1 MADGVNS
8 ATDTTDKALK
18 IEYKGS
24 GNSAMMEDIFTHRF
38 NREVS
43 GETPFAVEFDLKQD
57 ENNTYNDFKLG
68 LLQSN
73 QLYTTYENTRTGNG
87 CVAESLSGTDKG
99 YCNDGKKY
107 HDSGLMLAA
116 QKDSDGKTYL
126 YSANAQD
133 LSAIG
138 AKVEVGQ
145 AGVYLPVDLSE
156 GKWNHFKITV
166 YPRAN
171 STYFSVQISAKN
183 EGENTTAG
191 ARTFNLT
198 REGVNFSAF
207 FIKPAKY
214 SDATGSVTYLDN
226 FKVYE
231 IAQSNVNSPAAAV
244 SNVYATV
251 VNSVNTATG
260 EKTLLGDGFKAN
272 NHNIEVNFSAP
283 IKSAE
288 DIKVYDAAGGTVKET
303 NATLSE
309 DKKTATVSFVDNDK
323 PSVGDKLTLVIPD
336 TIQPDCDS
344 KLSRVEPSSVLFEVK
359 AADAPELKVEDFRL
373 YKYYKAGQNG
383 ITSKT
388 DFAANWVPVADT
400 ELKDLTE
407 DDKFKFIAKGY
418 NTGDAT
424 PIWLGRA
431 EKDPTTALLTNFDN
445 QTATA
450 NDGRFE
456 VALPEFTMDDANGS
470 LETYL
475 WESAG
480 LRPLCGKYV
489 FSVTKTPTE
498 ATE

>member
-8 ATDTTDKALK
+8 ATDSNDKALK
-18 IEYKGS
+18 IEYKG
-24 GNSAMMEDIFTHRF
+24 AMVKDIFTHRF

-43 GETPFAVEFDLKQD
+43 GKTPFAVEFDLKQD
-57 ENNTYNDFKLG
+57 ENNAYNDFKLG

-73 QLYTTYENTRTGNG
+73 QLYTTYENTRDSTG
-87 CVAESLSGTDKG
+87 CVAESLTGVDKG
-99 YCNDGKKY
+99 YCNDKKKY
-107 HDSGLMLAA
+107 HDSGVMLAVKKA
-116 QKDSDGKTYL
+116 TSDGKMHIYKSNSL
-126 YSANAQD
+126 D
-133 LSAIG
+133 LSSCNGSESVISTTE
-138 AKVEVGQ
+138 KMPT
-145 AGVYLPVDLSE
+145 LDLS

-166 YPRAN
+166 YPKKSEN
-171 STYFSVQISAKN
+171 YFIVRISVTDSN
-183 EGENTTAG
+183 NTTSTSSEQ
-191 ARTFNLT
+191 TFHLD
-198 REGVNFSAF
+198 RDGVNFSAF
-207 FIKPAKY
+207 FIKPALY
-214 SDATGSVTYLDN
+214 SNANGSVTYLDN

-244 SNVYATV
+244 SNVYATE

-272 NHNIEVNFSAP
+272 NHNIEINFSAP

-400 ELKDLTE
+400 ELENPTGE
-407 DDKFKFIAKGY
+407 YKFIAKGY
-418 NTGDAT
+418 NSGAKTD
-424 PIWLGRA
+424 ILIVRA
-431 EKDPTTALLTNFDN
+431 EKDPTTALLTKSDAKTIQAEYGKF
-445 QTATA
+445 TIEFEPFTL
-450 NDGRFE
+450 DG
-456 VALPEFTMDDANGS
+456 ANGS
-470 LETYL
+470 MSTYL
-475 WESAG
+475 WELSG
-480 LRPLCGKYV
+480 LKPLCKKYGIT
-489 FSVTKTPTE
+489 VTKAQTE
-498 ATE
+498 TTEE